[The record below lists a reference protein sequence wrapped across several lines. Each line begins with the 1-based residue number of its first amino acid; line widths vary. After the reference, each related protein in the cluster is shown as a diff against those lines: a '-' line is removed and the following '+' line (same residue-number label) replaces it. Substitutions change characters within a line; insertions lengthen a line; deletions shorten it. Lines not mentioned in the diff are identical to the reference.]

1 MRRTV
6 QERKE
11 KLHFFNK
18 LKAFSIQFNTSC
30 GQGEPRQ
37 HRWTREK
44 TFRNMK
50 IRKAKWKIPIM
61 RISEWKVWRVCA
73 REKKLSR
80 FLRRE
85 KLERKTWSNLDTE
98 KGYRRGNIGKLNRTN
113 GSRKTK
119 RFWINYIHSQRRTAN
134 RTRKREKV
142 FPINMSHKQI
152 VRKNIIN
159 RTQFLGSAHRRRRR
173 LLCPGRGNVN
183 KFKARERSQSFPSW
197 AFAFDSIAGNRI
209 NWIWSISTDGML
221 FLSFF

>member
-1 MRRTV
+1 MKNSHYEDIWMKSMKSLR
-6 QERKE
+6 ERK
-11 KLHFFNK
+11 
-18 LKAFSIQFNTSC
+18 
-30 GQGEPRQ
+30 
-37 HRWTREK
+37 
-44 TFRNMK
+44 
-50 IRKAKWKIPIM
+50 
-61 RISEWKVWRVCA
+61 
-73 REKKLSR
+73 KKLPR

-159 RTQFLGSAHRRRRR
+159 RTQFLGSAHRRRR

-209 NWIWSISTDGML
+209 NWIWSISIDGML
-221 FLSFF
+221 FLALFIV